1 MSRFSLIY
9 IGCFLILLSIFS
21 FFNIIYSYYFNI
33 FLNVDAYT
41 YSFFIS
47 LTLGLFAIFFKKI
60 TYKKISIYEKII
72 TVLFGYLFFPL
83 IISIPFYLSINN
95 ISILNSYFEAIS
107 GFTSTG
113 FTVFENIRQIDTSLI
128 LWRSSSQ
135 WIGGLYFLFSL
146 LLLIDVFDENLKKSI
161 TNYISFNSSEI
172 VKQSL
177 KIIVLYSVLTLIIFL
192 LLKLINLRTF
202 DAYNFSLTIISS
214 GGFLSVNNFDNLF
227 NSDISKIILSVTII
241 FSYFSLFFA
250 YNLFFFSK
258 KRINYLSEDFYLFI
272 YIVIIISIIF
282 VFFNFDN
289 NFLSIL
295 VSTVSSVSNLGISF
309 NDTPK
314 NLSFIF
320 LILVIIGGSFFS
332 TSSGLRVVRVLS
344 LIKFSLNN
352 LLSHSKPNQI
362 YLNKISLSNSTT
374 NITDINKYFL
384 SIVIFLISLFAIT
397 SLLSISGIKLE
408 NAFKIGI
415 LAIMNTVNSS
425 MYGLAEFDFFNLSFF
440 PKFTLIVFMIIGRI
454 EMLTIFI
461 LLKNT
466 FSKTN

>member
-95 ISILNSYFEAIS
+95 ISFLNSYFEAIS

-241 FSYFSLFFA
+241 FSYFSLFFT

-295 VSTVSSVSNLGISF
+295 VSIVSSISNLGISF

-374 NITDINKYFL
+374 NIEDINKYFL

-397 SLLSISGIKLE
+397 SLLSISGINLE

-415 LAIMNTVNSS
+415 LTIMNTVNSS

-461 LLKNT
+461 LLKKYLFKN
-466 FSKTN
+466 

>member
-21 FFNIIYSYYFNI
+21 FFNIIYSYYLNI

-41 YSFFIS
+41 YTFFIS
-47 LTLGLFAIFFKKI
+47 LIMGLFAIFFKKI
-60 TYKKISIYEKII
+60 TYKKIIIYEKII

-289 NFLSIL
+289 NFLNIL
-295 VSTVSSVSNLGISF
+295 VSIVSSVSNLGISF

-397 SLLSISGIKLE
+397 SLLSISGINLE

-415 LAIMNTVNSS
+415 LTIMNTVNSS
-425 MYGLAEFDFFNLSFF
+425 MYGLAEFDFFNLSFL

-454 EMLTIFI
+454 ELLTIFI
-461 LLKNT
+461 LLKKYLFKN
-466 FSKTN
+466 

>member
-95 ISILNSYFEAIS
+95 ISILNSYFESIS

-241 FSYFSLFFA
+241 FSYFSLFFT

-295 VSTVSSVSNLGISF
+295 VSIISSVSNLGISF

-397 SLLSISGIKLE
+397 TLLSISGINLE

-415 LAIMNTVNSS
+415 LTIMNTVNSS
-425 MYGLAEFDFFNLSFF
+425 MYDLAEFDFFNLSFF

-461 LLKNT
+461 LLKKYLFKN
-466 FSKTN
+466 

>member
-95 ISILNSYFEAIS
+95 ISFLNSYFEAIS

-241 FSYFSLFFA
+241 FSYFSLFFT

-272 YIVIIISIIF
+272 YIAIIISIIF

-295 VSTVSSVSNLGISF
+295 VSIVSSISNLGISF

-397 SLLSISGIKLE
+397 SLLSISGINLE

-415 LAIMNTVNSS
+415 LTIMNTVNSS
-425 MYGLAEFDFFNLSFF
+425 MYDLAEFDFFNLSFF

-461 LLKNT
+461 LLKKYLFKN
-466 FSKTN
+466 

>member
-241 FSYFSLFFA
+241 FSYFSLFFT

-295 VSTVSSVSNLGISF
+295 VSIVSSVSNLGISF

-397 SLLSISGIKLE
+397 SLLSISGINLE

-415 LAIMNTVNSS
+415 LTIMNTVNSS

-461 LLKNT
+461 LLKKYLFKN
-466 FSKTN
+466 

>member
-295 VSTVSSVSNLGISF
+295 VSIVSSVSNLGISF

-397 SLLSISGIKLE
+397 SLLSISGINLE

-415 LAIMNTVNSS
+415 LTIMNTVNSS

-461 LLKNT
+461 LLKKYLFKN
-466 FSKTN
+466 